1 MSEIIHLNN
10 VSKNFG
16 KFKALNQINLTV
28 NKGEIHGFI
37 GPNGAGKS
45 TTIRII
51 LGMLKANQGEAAVFG
66 QDAWQKAVTIHEKLA
81 YVPGDANLWPNL
93 TGGQTIDMLLQ
104 MHTQKINT
112 DLRNDLIKAFELDPS
127 KKNRS
132 YSKGN
137 RQKVL
142 LVAAFAADAELLIFD
157 EPTSG
162 LDPLMEKK
170 FQELVRQER
179 DKGKTIFLSSH
190 ILSEVEELCDT
201 ISIIRKGEIIESG
214 RLEDMR
220 HITGNQLT
228 VVTSQPVPNLAD
240 QAGIQDLQET
250 NDAKGHQYTFTIT
263 NDYLAEIMTYLANYQ
278 IQKLESHTPNLEDLF
293 LHHYEDGLGG
303 E

>member
-1 MSEIIHLNN
+1 MSEIIQLNN
-10 VSKNFG
+10 ISKYFG
-16 KFKALNQINLTV
+16 KFQALNQINLTV

-45 TTIRII
+45 TTIRVI
-51 LGMLKANQGEAAVFG
+51 LGMLKASQGEAQIFG
-66 QDAWQKAVTIHEKLA
+66 QDAWKDAVTIHEKLA

-104 MHTQKINT
+104 MHNSQINT
-112 DLRNDLIKAFELDPS
+112 SLRDDLIKRFELDPS

-142 LVAAFAADAELLIFD
+142 LIAALAADAELLVFD

-162 LDPLMEKK
+162 LDPLMEKV
-170 FQELVRQER
+170 FQDLIRQER

-190 ILSEVEELCDT
+190 ILSEVDELCDT

-220 HITGNQLT
+220 HITGNQYT
-228 VVTSQPVPNLAD
+228 VVTGQPVPDLEK
-240 QAGIQDLQET
+240 QTGIQDFEVNSDST
-250 NDAKGHQYTFTIT
+250 KHQYTFTLT
-263 NDYLAEIMTYLANYQ
+263 NDHLPTLMTYLADYQ
-278 IQKLESHTPNLEDLF
+278 IQELESHTPTLEDLF
-293 LHHYEDGLGG
+293 LHHYEEETGG